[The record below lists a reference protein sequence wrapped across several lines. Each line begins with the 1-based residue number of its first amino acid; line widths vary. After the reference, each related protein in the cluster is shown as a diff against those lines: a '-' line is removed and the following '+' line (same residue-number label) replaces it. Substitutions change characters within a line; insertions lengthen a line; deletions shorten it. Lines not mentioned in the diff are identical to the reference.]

1 MNNSILSRATGSTM
15 ARLLTLLVGVAL
27 IATACSKAANSNS
40 TNASSTN
47 SSSTVNSTSSS
58 SSSSSTSSSGS
69 PASSPIAAYKAF
81 QEANKQKDYEGVK
94 RRFSKASLEMITD
107 EAKKKNQTLDEYV
120 KQQVDSGKQ
129 DEEVANE
136 KITGDTATI
145 DLKDKTS
152 NSSITLPMVM
162 EDGEWKI
169 AYDKFVKQ
177 MNEAFDK
184 MSKELPKSKD
194 DTGSNND
201 NK

>member
-1 MNNSILSRATGSTM
+1 MTRF
-15 ARLLTLLVGVAL
+15 LTLLVGLAL
-27 IATACSKAANSNS
+27 LATACSKATNSNS
-40 TNASSTN
+40 TNGSSTN
-47 SSSTVNSTSSS
+47 SNSTVNSTSSSS

-81 QEANKQKDYEGVK
+81 QEANKKKDYEGVK

-129 DEEVANE
+129 DEEVTNE

-152 NSSITLPMVM
+152 NSTITLPMVM

-194 DTGSNND
+194 DTGTDND

>member
-1 MNNSILSRATGSTM
+1 MNNPILSCSRGSTM
-15 ARLLTLLVGVAL
+15 ARLLTLLVGMAL
-27 IATACSKAANSNS
+27 LATACSKAANSNS
-40 TNASSTN
+40 TNGSSTN
-47 SSSTVNSTSSS
+47 SNSTVNSTSSS
-58 SSSSSTSSSGS
+58 SSSSTSSSS
-69 PASSPIAAYKAF
+69 NPASSPIAAYKAF
-81 QEANKQKDYEGVK
+81 QEANKKKDYEGVK

-120 KQQVDSGKQ
+120 KQQVDTGKQ

-184 MSKELPKSKD
+184 MSKEMPKSKD
-194 DTGSNND
+194 DTGSDND